1 MSYCFFLLFNHSGSV
16 SNLTFK
22 HHFHCQLVSNAYEN
36 IIHFPKRPKRVVPF
50 RTYSLYLFEV
60 GQMRRRYVRLVGVLV
75 TATRASETDLMINRR
90 AGRVTDLP
98 CLVRRR

>member
-1 MSYCFFLLFNHSGSV
+1 
-16 SNLTFK
+16 
-22 HHFHCQLVSNAYEN
+22 
-36 IIHFPKRPKRVVPF
+36 
-50 RTYSLYLFEV
+50 
-60 GQMRRRYVRLVGVLV
+60 MRRRYVRLVGVLV